1 MNWEPSMDPYELRES
16 IGENLE
22 ETCQHGDKAFP
33 CAGYRDHYRRGR
45 EGYPWHWHDEW
56 EIAFVEQGQ
65 VRAQVNGE
73 QHLLGPGEGIFIN
86 RRVLH
91 AFSLE
96 GNGEVWMPNLL
107 FLPSLLYGS
116 QESVFW
122 EKYAK
127 PLAFSTGCTHLALR
141 QDVPWQREALAQAG
155 RAYALLEKAAYG
167 YELRVRSALS
177 EVLVALAGHLPEL
190 PSQPSRNQAE
200 IRRVRQML
208 TFIQG
213 HYTQPLRVEDIA
225 ASVFISRRECMRAF
239 QNVLGISPI
248 QYVLQ
253 LRVRKAKELLLETG
267 LSLGEIC
274 AACGFQGQSYF
285 TKAFRERTGT
295 TPGKFREGK

>member
-1 MNWEPSMDPYELRES
+1 MGASPSRTNS
-16 IGENLE
+16 
-22 ETCQHGDKAFP
+22 A
-33 CAGYRDHYRRGR
+33 
-45 EGYPWHWHDEW
+45 
-56 EIAFVEQGQ
+56 
-65 VRAQVNGE
+65 
-73 QHLLGPGEGIFIN
+73 
-86 RRVLH
+86 
-91 AFSLE
+91 
-96 GNGEVWMPNLL
+96 
-107 FLPSLLYGS
+107 
-116 QESVFW
+116 
-122 EKYAK
+122 
-127 PLAFSTGCTHLALR
+127 
-141 QDVPWQREALAQAG
+141 WQREALAQAG
-155 RAYALLEKAAYG
+155 RAYALLEEAAYG

>member
-1 MNWEPSMDPYELRES
+1 M
-16 IGENLE
+16 
-22 ETCQHGDKAFP
+22 
-33 CAGYRDHYRRGR
+33 
-45 EGYPWHWHDEW
+45 EW
-56 EIAFVEQGQ
+56 
-65 VRAQVNGE
+65 
-73 QHLLGPGEGIFIN
+73 
-86 RRVLH
+86 
-91 AFSLE
+91 
-96 GNGEVWMPNLL
+96 
-107 FLPSLLYGS
+107 
-116 QESVFW
+116 SV
-122 EKYAK
+122 K
-127 PLAFSTGCTHLALR
+127 TI
-141 QDVPWQREALAQAG
+141 D
-155 RAYALLEKAAYG
+155 G

-213 HYTQPLRVEDIA
+213 HCTQPLRVEDIA

-274 AACGFQGQSYF
+274 AACGSAKVLNIALLGAACAAGALGIPRKSFQ
-285 TKAFRERTGT
+285 KAIESRL
-295 TPGKFREGK
+295 PQKFVTMNLKALELGAQEVK